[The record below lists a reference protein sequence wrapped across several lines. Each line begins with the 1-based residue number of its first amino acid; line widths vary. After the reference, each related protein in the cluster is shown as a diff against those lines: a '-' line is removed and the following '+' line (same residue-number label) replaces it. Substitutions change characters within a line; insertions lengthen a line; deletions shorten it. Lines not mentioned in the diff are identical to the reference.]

1 MSQRNRVKK
10 NIIVRSSAKSAN
22 SRRKSF
28 PPASPL
34 LGSSP
39 PISTIALS
47 TIKDLI
53 ELKKDHDDIAVM
65 KKPDGENMFA
75 KKNVVSHINV
85 KNICRESNE
94 KSPGRA
100 MAAQALLEM
109 MRYQRGTHMSKYHI

>member
-75 KKNVVSHINV
+75 KKNVVSQPDFCKI
-85 KNICRESNE
+85 
-94 KSPGRA
+94 
-100 MAAQALLEM
+100 
-109 MRYQRGTHMSKYHI
+109 T